1 MLITI
6 SRQYAAGGAVVAQR
20 VAEAL
25 RWSVVD
31 SEFIEQVAARAG
43 LPPEEVARLEERP
56 PTFMERLARA
66 TALELPDLF
75 MPTAGPVEEFEE
87 AKLVRITRNLVSDLA
102 REGRMVIV
110 GRAAAA
116 VLGEA
121 VDALHTRVVGP
132 REFRIRTAVDLLGV
146 DPGQAGKLLDETDR
160 NRARYHRE
168 FYDRDWND
176 PVHYHMVLN
185 TGWLGFD
192 GAAELIVARA
202 RALGWD
208 R

>member
-1 MLITI
+1 VLITI
-6 SRQYAAGGAVVAQR
+6 SRQYAAGGAIVAQR
-20 VAEAL
+20 IAEAL

-31 SEFIEQVAARAG
+31 SEFIVQVAERAG

-121 VDALHTRVVGP
+121 VDALHARVVGP
-132 REFRIRTAVDLLGV
+132 RDFRIRTAVDLLGV
-146 DPGQAGKLLDETDR
+146 DAARAAKLLDETDR

-202 RALGWD
+202 RSLGWG